1 MYCVRLE
8 AEPEHVDT
16 LLAELWEAGTCG
28 VVEGG
33 GFVEAFF
40 EGFEAAAKFG
50 TPELA
55 ADRDWV
61 RETEDAW
68 PPILVGEKFFVVAP
82 WRTEPT
88 PPGRFRLEINPGMQC
103 GTGQHPCTR
112 LCLEAMER
120 LIQPGDRVLDV
131 GTGSGILAIA
141 AKMLGAA
148 TVVACDIDAEAAR
161 AAIFFVGSVDAV
173 RSGAFDVVVANISEV
188 VIGDLRAEFAR
199 VAPRRIL
206 SGFQDDR
213 GEWTCIVT
221 GYSAMA

>member
-8 AEPEHVDT
+8 VEPERVDT
-16 LLAELWEAGTCG
+16 LLAELWEAGTAG
-28 VVEGG
+28 VVEGE

-40 EGFEAAAKFG
+40 EDFEIAARFG
-50 TPELA
+50 SPIQS

-61 RETEDAW
+61 QETEDAW

-82 WRTEPT
+82 WRKEAT

-103 GTGQHPCTR
+103 GTGEHPCTR

-120 LIQPGDRVLDV
+120 LIRPGDRVLDV
-131 GTGSGILAIA
+131 GTGSGILSIA

-148 TVVACDIDAEAAR
+148 AVVACDIDAEAAR
-161 AAIFFVGSVDAV
+161 ETVFFIGSVDAV
-173 RSGAFDVVVANISEV
+173 RGGAFDVVVANISEI
-188 VIGDLRAEFAR
+188 VIGGLKVEFER

-206 SGFQDDR
+206 SGFQDER
-213 GEWTCIVT
+213 GEWTCIT
-221 GYSAMA
+221 T

>member
-1 MYCVRLE
+1 MYYLRLE
-8 AEPEHVDT
+8 VEPERVDT
-16 LLAELWEAGTCG
+16 LLAELWEAGTAG
-28 VVEGG
+28 VVEGD

-40 EGFEAAAKFG
+40 EDFAAAARFG
-50 TPELA
+50 SPIRA

-68 PPILVGEKFFVVAP
+68 PPLLVGEKFFVVAP
-82 WRTEPT
+82 WRKEPT
-88 PPGRFRLEINPGMQC
+88 PPGHFRLEINPGMQC

-120 LIQPGDRVLDV
+120 IIRPGDRVLDV
-131 GTGSGILAIA
+131 GTGSGILSIA

-148 TVVACDIDAEAAR
+148 AVVACDIDSTAAR
-161 AAIFFVGSVDAV
+161 EATFFVGSVDAV

-188 VIGDLRAEFAR
+188 VIGDLKAEFER

-206 SGFQDDR
+206 SGFQDER
-213 GEWTCIVT
+213 GEWTCVV
-221 GYSAMA
+221 A